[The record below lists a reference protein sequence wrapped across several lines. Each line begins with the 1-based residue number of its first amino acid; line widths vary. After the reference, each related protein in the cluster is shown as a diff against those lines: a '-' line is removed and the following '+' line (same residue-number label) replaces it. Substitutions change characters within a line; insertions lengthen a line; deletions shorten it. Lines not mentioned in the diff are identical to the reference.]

1 MSLCVVIYIYI
12 MYGCLQCVCV
22 STFPSSECADFV
34 FEVKVSMTSGFML
47 NKCLSSL
54 LLMTTNFPHVLLKD
68 LTSTRD
74 LSVRART
81 HRLIQSHTVSFGFHT
96 CFPYPAL

>member
-1 MSLCVVIYIYI
+1 MSLCVVIYIYNVW
-12 MYGCLQCVCV
+12 LPAVCVCV
-22 STFPSSECADFV
+22 STFPSSECADVV